1 MFQLAGFQPILSRGD
16 EKMRIEEARKKILR
30 EKAEQDAVAQNSN
43 LARTQNGCLCLVI
56 LYMYHPLVAFV
67 VVKYSLYRANSGSES
82 GTDTARF
89 FINLAVFTGICT
101 LLSSILILLFALPI
115 ALILLYYKR
124 PVLAILCLLSWV
136 VINYTYPT
144 FMLF

>member
-1 MFQLAGFQPILSRGD
+1 
-16 EKMRIEEARKKILR
+16 MRVEEARKILLR
-30 EKAEQDAVAQNSN
+30 EKAEQDLVAQDSN
-43 LARTQNGCLCLVI
+43 HVKSQNGCLCLVI
-56 LYMYHPLVAFV
+56 LYLYHPLISFV
-67 VVKYSLYRANSGSES
+67 VVKYSLYLTYNGSES